1 MTIEEQTLED
11 AIIANLHESVFDPE
25 KAANLI
31 RNNVK
36 QRITCTYTV
45 RFYQSPTEGI
55 VMETNLLT
63 EAQPKRLGRRVGLV

>member
-1 MTIEEQTLED
+1 MTYEEDKPLEEALLTLCET
-11 AIIANLHESVFDPE
+11 VFDPE
-25 KAANLI
+25 KAAHFI

-45 RFYQSPTEGI
+45 KFYQSPTEGI

-63 EAQPKRLGRRVGLV
+63 EAQPKRLGRKAGLV